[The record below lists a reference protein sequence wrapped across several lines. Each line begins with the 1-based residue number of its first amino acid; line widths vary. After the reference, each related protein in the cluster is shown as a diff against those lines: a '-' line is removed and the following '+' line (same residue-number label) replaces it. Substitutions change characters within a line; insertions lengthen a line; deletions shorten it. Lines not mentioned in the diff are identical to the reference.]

1 LSTESTP
8 APTPTTPI
16 LTTPTISSTPSVSS
30 TPPITSTPQNGWKKY
45 TVAEDYFEINVPIT
59 WTVTERDKSMMRSYF
74 LDAVEVQNV
83 KITPMEKVLYLTQ
96 PGSDITAIITGVEL
110 SSDNGPEISNS
121 YYLRQFLKSVV
132 PQVEKSMKAD
142 PIREIDGIQYENI
155 LSHAML
161 YGEPLDPTLYR
172 QNGNNVMRAEIN
184 FINER
189 FETLTY
195 TQIYVIQNKNR
206 IYFVQI
212 NYVKLQGSIPQATEA
227 EISTLRGSL
236 NILP

>member
-172 QNGNNVMRAEIN
+172 QNGNNVMRAEI
-184 FINER
+184 
-189 FETLTY
+189 
-195 TQIYVIQNKNR
+195 
-206 IYFVQI
+206 
-212 NYVKLQGSIPQATEA
+212 
-227 EISTLRGSL
+227 
-236 NILP
+236 IL